1 MWGGASSERKSSRLA
16 RDFDVD
22 NLHDQL
28 DKLRNYAEELSRSA
42 SHDASRGLGTARRGL
57 GTARAMASGAAHDA
71 EGKVKDHL
79 AISLVLSLGLGM
91 LVGYFIH
98 RGGSK

>member
-1 MWGGASSERKSSRLA
+1 MSTISTTSSTNCATTRRSYPAALRTTPVGGLEAPAGGLEPPA
-16 RDFDVD
+16 GG
-22 NLHDQL
+22 L
-28 DKLRNYAEELSRSA
+28 D
-42 SHDASRGLGTARRGL
+42 
-57 GTARAMASGAAHDA
+57 AAHDA

-98 RGGSK
+98 RSGSE